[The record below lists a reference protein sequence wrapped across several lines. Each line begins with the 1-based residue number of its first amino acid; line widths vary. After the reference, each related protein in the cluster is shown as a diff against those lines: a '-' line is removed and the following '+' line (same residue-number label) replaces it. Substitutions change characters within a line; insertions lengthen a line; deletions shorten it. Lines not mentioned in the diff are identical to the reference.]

1 MARLAG
7 VVIDAIKNRHSVV
20 LGMTRSGK
28 TYFTGHVLERLQD
41 NNVHTIFVDPKAD
54 KEYEKLGTVCNDPVE
69 VYAQLIKKNPR
80 IVFRTEGDQTE
91 RCEMLDKVVEMIFQ
105 LQRTDGFRRIRRVI
119 AIDEIQLYVKKGGS
133 RAIELIWT
141 VGAGIGITGMA
152 LTQRMALLNDTAFS
166 QSENKFIFKIDDRPE
181 YLKSKNLEHYP
192 RDFFFDDMN
201 QYWFYYTTGGGAWKK
216 HEPVTVDKPKV
227 RGSLRMKRWK

>member
-7 VVIDAIKNRHSVV
+7 TVVEAIKNRHTVV

-28 TYFTGHVLERLQD
+28 TYFTGHVIERLQETG
-41 NNVHTIFVDPKAD
+41 VHTIFVDPKAD
-54 KEYEKLGTVCNDPVE
+54 RDYERLGTVCNDPIE

-80 IVFRTEGDQTE
+80 IVFRTQGDQSE
-91 RCEMLDKVVEMIFQ
+91 RVEMLDKVVEMIFN
-105 LQRTDGFRRIRRVI
+105 LARADGFKRIRRVV
-119 AIDEIQLYVKKGGS
+119 AIDEIQLYTKKGS
-133 RAIELIWT
+133 TRAIELIWT

-181 YLKSKNLEHYP
+181 YLKSKNLDHYP
-192 RDFFFDDMN
+192 RDFFFDTMN
-201 QYWFYYTTGGGAWKK
+201 QYWFYYTIGGGSWKR
-216 HEPVTVDKPKV
+216 HEPVTVEAPK
-227 RGSLRMKRWK
+227 RYRSLRMKRW